1 MMKRVKGRL
10 ASAMILMLG
19 LGVIPVGTAQADDDY
34 GEVFKPIA
42 DAAGVHANLTRA
54 QVANLVA
61 GKDRDGQV
69 LADPWQY
76 LTTFVCAI
84 PTGGAGDTV
93 DVEVGCSGATLVCA
107 GGTELM
113 RQVLGRPLNP
123 DGSPKGSG
131 EWTKIGTTCLAEG
144 LPGNALPSL
153 AMIREAFHTTNW
165 ATATVDSQP
174 EGNATLVNL
183 PTYFR
188 VTWSAKGFEPG
199 EVDRVDPARMLG
211 AQVSIRPRL
220 VGLTYHFGDG
230 AVFGP
235 TRSSG
240 GVWPD
245 GDVVH
250 TYTSRGGMPARVE
263 VEWGADFRIGGGEW
277 TRLPD
282 TVSVEQPVTTIQ
294 VREARAVL
302 VND

>member
-1 MMKRVKGRL
+1 MRPPVLRLLAIFGIAFL
-10 ASAMILMLG
+10 AS
-19 LGVIPVGTAQADDDY
+19 TY
-34 GEVFKPIA
+34 TST
-42 DAAGVHANLTRA
+42 VHADGGQYEDAIDTVADYEGTHTSLTRA

-61 GKDRDGQV
+61 GKGRDGQV

-84 PTGGAGDTV
+84 PTGGAGDSV

-113 RQVLGRPLNP
+113 RQVLGRALNP

-144 LPGNALPSL
+144 LPGKALPSL

-174 EGNATLVNL
+174 EGNVTLVNL

-188 VTWSAKGFEPG
+188 VTWSTKGFGPG
-199 EVDRVDPARMLG
+199 EVDRVDPTTMLG

-220 VGLTYHFGDG
+220 VGFTYHFGDG
-230 AVFGP
+230 TSSGP
-235 TRSSG
+235 TRSTG

-245 GDVVH
+245 GDIVH
-250 TYTSRGGMPARVE
+250 TYTKRGEMPARVE
-263 VEWGADFRIGGGEW
+263 VEWGADFRINGGEW

-282 TVSVEQPVTTIQ
+282 TITVDQPVTSIQ